1 MGSTLLHFST
11 SPNEVP
17 YWKHTENVRRIR
29 VRQDEAG
36 GTERNVRNETPL
48 RVELWLNS
56 DREVIV
62 DIEFK
67 DPPS

>member
-1 MGSTLLHFST
+1 MVANKKT
-11 SPNEVP
+11 NEVR
-17 YWKHTENVRRIR
+17 YWKHTENVRMIR

-36 GTERNVRNETPL
+36 GTERNLRSETPL
-48 RVELWLNS
+48 RVELWLNL

-62 DIEFK
+62 DTEFK